1 MKLNTIRPFIHVL
14 ASAAALLAAAAG
26 PVQAQAP
33 PFDNG
38 PVWSVTQVK
47 VKDGR
52 FDDYA
57 KWLSNVW
64 KPQEEALKKG
74 GYIIGYKVLATVDAR
89 TGEPDL
95 LLCEEYKNM
104 AAFDV
109 PVAEMYAFMAKQYGS
124 IAKANQGEVARGS
137 IRTIMGTELYR
148 ELVLK

>member
-1 MKLNTIRPFIHVL
+1 MI
-14 ASAAALLAAAAG
+14 AAAA
-26 PVQAQAP
+26 PP
-33 PFDNG
+33 PFSQG
-38 PVWSVTQVK
+38 PVWVVTGIT

-57 KWLSNVW
+57 KFLADVW
-64 KPQEEALKKG
+64 KPKEEALEKA
-74 GYIIGYKVLATVDAR
+74 GYIIGYKVLATVAAR

-109 PVAEMYAFMAKQYGS
+109 PVAKMYAFAAKQFGS
-124 IAKANQGEVARGS
+124 IAKANKNEIARGS
-137 IRTIMGTELYR
+137 IRIVRGSQMYR